1 MFQDTLA
8 PLHETVTNA
17 ILGAQEEAHALVE
30 REETGQALGV
40 TRVGRPQQVLAKVRC
55 EVFLVLHCN
64 GIRSLNQIEPPP
76 KPPARCLGVAER
88 LSHTNAVS
96 VHDKLNSTGAEG
108 RLLEATV
115 ARLHDARHVQVPHG
129 IGNFA
134 FTHLRL
140 QLTEHARGPDVH
152 GQADHVLHGSP
163 ELISQP
169 SFGSGMLRFSAIT
182 VGIVRH
188 RILVDTR
195 VSKLVGQA
203 AAVYGGKL
211 QEVTTEDNARTTK
224 AEICTTLG
232 LAHPGIRLLQ
242 LLCGHHGDLVHEHRH
257 GRGPTLAVSLQDLRA
272 QATCALVQI
281 LQRQLAQCMD
291 GVALQQP
298 CRRIG
303 NSALP
308 DRLWAGKVVDERLG
322 AA

>member
-1 MFQDTLA
+1 M
-8 PLHETVTNA
+8 
-17 ILGAQEEAHALVE
+17 
-30 REETGQALGV
+30 
-40 TRVGRPQQVLAKVRC
+40 
-55 EVFLVLHCN
+55 
-64 GIRSLNQIEPPP
+64 
-76 KPPARCLGVAER
+76 
-88 LSHTNAVS
+88 
-96 VHDKLNSTGAEG
+96 
-108 RLLEATV
+108 
-115 ARLHDARHVQVPHG
+115 
-129 IGNFA
+129 
-134 FTHLRL
+134 
-140 QLTEHARGPDVH
+140 
-152 GQADHVLHGSP
+152 
-163 ELISQP
+163 
-169 SFGSGMLRFSAIT
+169 
-182 VGIVRH
+182 
-188 RILVDTR
+188 
-195 VSKLVGQA
+195 GQA

-322 AA
+322 AAQDGGFARTARANNREHELLVQQFAFARTTWLTHLPSLVPPL